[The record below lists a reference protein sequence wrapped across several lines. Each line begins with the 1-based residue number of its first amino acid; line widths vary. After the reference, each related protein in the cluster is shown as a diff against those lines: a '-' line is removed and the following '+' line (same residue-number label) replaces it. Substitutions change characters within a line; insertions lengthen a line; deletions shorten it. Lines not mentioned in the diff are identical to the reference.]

1 MSPTKAAVTPLEMY
15 DQAVKYAR
23 DQRLPPSAPT
33 PLPTKDWLPENIA
46 VLNRYHAW
54 LVSGGASLHTIR
66 LIYIIMAGHVLG
78 LNHKPSAELDLD
90 ADLQKAMDF
99 ILAKRLSVMWTKMN
113 RNALEKFRRFLLNER
128 GQVESKITRYD
139 PALHTEGLPEWLVTE
154 LERYQRIK
162 QRNWREARLEGNIRR
177 FWSGFLL
184 TWRFLVEQR
193 GVKELADLKRS
204 MVYDYA
210 DQRLKEGHSVKGV
223 NGHLRSLHAFLGFL
237 ADQGYSVP
245 HSLMHLPCLKEP
257 DSLPRFLT
265 DAQVKLLRDDFEGR
279 VQAAW
284 DARGKRDALLD
295 RAAFYLLWQ
304 CGLRVGEVEELRLE
318 DLDLNARRLMVRKGK
333 GQIDRGVFLTLTA
346 VQAVQAYL
354 AVRGMGP
361 TDHLFLFRNQPL
373 CKDMIPGRIRAAGK
387 RTGVHVY
394 PHRLRHTCATQ
405 LLNAGCRITSIQKF
419 LGHKRINTTLTYARV
434 HDQTVAEDYFTAMSS
449 VEKRL
454 DLLGKEAEKP
464 QEVSQSEREVLL
476 ALTDQ
481 LLAPKISLDLCME
494 VATRMKIV
502 LDRSKKFLDILP
514 IKISSP
520 DHPPPNSFIT

>member
-1 MSPTKAAVTPLEMY
+1 
-15 DQAVKYAR
+15 
-23 DQRLPPSAPT
+23 
-33 PLPTKDWLPENIA
+33 
-46 VLNRYHAW
+46 VLNCYYDW
-54 LVSGGASLHTIR
+54 LVSGGASMHTIR
-66 LIYIIMAGHVLG
+66 LIYITMAGHVLG
-78 LNHKPSAELDLD
+78 LNHKPSTELDLGT
-90 ADLQKAMDF
+90 DLQKAMDF
-99 ILAKRLSVMWTKMN
+99 IRAKRLSAEWTDMN
-113 RNALEKFRRFLLNER
+113 RVALEKFRRFLLNER
-128 GQVESKITRYD
+128 SQVESHITAYD
-139 PALHTEGLPEWLVTE
+139 PASHTQGLPDWLVSE
-154 LERYQRIK
+154 LGRYQRIK

-184 TWRFLVEQR
+184 TWRYLVEQK

-237 ADQGYSVP
+237 ADEGYTVP
-245 HSLMHLPCLKEP
+245 HSLMRLPCIKEP
-257 DSLPRFLT
+257 DSLPKFLT
-265 DAQVKLLRDDFEGR
+265 DEQVKLLRDDFEGR
-279 VQAAW
+279 VIHAK
-284 DARGKRDALLD
+284 DARDKRDALLD

-333 GQIDRGVFLTLTA
+333 GQIDRGVFLTVST

-373 CKDMIPGRIRAAGK
+373 CKDMIPGRIRAAGA
-387 RTGVHVY
+387 RVGVHVY

-419 LGHKRINTTLTYARV
+419 LGHKRLNTTLTYARV
-434 HDQTVAEDYFTAMSS
+434 HAQTVAEDYFAAMSS

-454 DLLGKEAEKP
+454 DLLGKEKVKP
-464 QEVSQSEREVLL
+464 QEVSENEREELL
-476 ALTDQ
+476 VLTDQ
-481 LLAPKISLDLCME
+481 LLSPKLSLELCLDVAYRMRTVLKGLAPIQAASTGE
-494 VATRMKIV
+494 R
-502 LDRSKKFLDILP
+502 ILHN
-514 IKISSP
+514 
-520 DHPPPNSFIT
+520 HPPPHLL